1 MRCQLCDG
9 PVMGGRCKSCGMP
22 YKNDAILYH
31 VNEDRKTH
39 DRHASEKA
47 REELRKRLAPSETV
61 KKAQQTQ
68 PQSKTVRNS
77 TGSQSA
83 YRPQKQKNP
92 AKVKAS
98 CVTEKRN
105 PLSSEPKKK
114 KKHQGIFMVLML
126 LIILLPVIQG
136 VWDTWRSNRL
146 RNDILEHYAYE
157 PDTEEEVLPVDIE
170 TDTEYTTEVSD
181 DSYLA
186 SWTNST
192 SGHIEYALSAGHGQT
207 FVGTEIEPGQY
218 TAYTNKEKVKLVR
231 EGVGGKEIHLLKT
244 GEEAEL
250 TLNEGDLLYLDEYEN
265 SYDSVYLSK
274 TE

>member
-9 PVMGGRCKSCGMP
+9 PVVGGRCKSCGMP
-22 YKNDAILYH
+22 YKNDAVLYH

-61 KKAQQTQ
+61 KKAQQPQ
-68 PQSKTVRNS
+68 PQRKT
-77 TGSQSA
+77 TGNTTGNQTA
-83 YRPQKQKNP
+83 YRAQKQKNP

-98 CVTEKRN
+98 SVSEKKN
-105 PLSSEPKKK
+105 TISSQPKKK
-114 KKHQGIFMVLML
+114 KRHQGIF
-126 LIILLPVIQG
+126 LILSFLIVFLPVIQSL
-136 VWDTWRSNRL
+136 WDTWRENIFQ
-146 RNDILEHYAYE
+146 NDILENYVYE
-157 PDTEEEVLPVDIE
+157 PDTVEETLTADTE
-170 TDTEYTTEVSD
+170 TDTDYITEVSD
-181 DSYLA
+181 DSYLVSWIDSA
-186 SWTNST
+186 SGNT
-192 SGHIEYALSAGHGQT
+192 EYALSAGHGQT